1 MSVSLFQISHWLKKK
16 LISKKYFVYFATR
29 THQQSIVQRNF
40 FRKVLGDIGSLL
52 KLIIL
57 NIKIKDTQCGYKL
70 YKNTYAKF
78 AFSKLKN
85 YGWDHDIELIMHLK
99 SKNILIKE
107 LPVTWVH
114 KDNSKVN
121 VFLDPIKMFIGILVI
136 RFRHL

>member
-1 MSVSLFQISHWLKKK
+1 M
-16 LISKKYFVYFATR
+16 
-29 THQQSIVQRNF
+29 
-40 FRKVLGDIGSLL
+40 
-52 KLIIL
+52 

-70 YKNTYAKF
+70 YKKTYAKF